1 MTWAKE
7 LEELRAALWAAL
19 FMPACIVMHEAA
31 HYAGYLA
38 VGLPDPTL
46 SYASGGFAGMRDY
59 WIMLRE
65 GDRAAAEALAPIRD
79 VGLAALAGPLLTIIL
94 GSAGLWLLVARRS
107 QAGGAL
113 AFAAFFRA
121 VPISVVYALGTPEHT
136 DEAHIALTLGLP
148 GALIV
153 VLQVAGLVAAI
164 WLMLRRTTWK
174 TTLAIVAGGLA
185 SLGIWMAVLGPLL
198 LPE

>member
-1 MTWAKE
+1 MKDG
-7 LEELRAALWAAL
+7 LRAASWAAL
-19 FMPACIVMHEAA
+19 FMPACIVIHEAA

-38 VGLPDPTL
+38 FGLPDPTL

-65 GDRAAAEALAPIRD
+65 GDRGAAEALAPIRD

-94 GSAGLWLLVARRS
+94 GSVGLWLLVARGS
-107 QAGGAL
+107 LAGGAL

-121 VPISVVYALGTPEHT
+121 VPIAVVYALGTPEHT

-148 GALIV
+148 DVLIV
-153 VLQVAGLVAAI
+153 MLQVAGLAATL
-164 WLMLRRTTWK
+164 WLLLRHSTWQI
-174 TTLAIVAGGLA
+174 TLAIAAGGLV

>member
-1 MTWAKE
+1 MRDG
-7 LEELRAALWAAL
+7 LRAALWAAL
-19 FMPACIVMHEAA
+19 FMPACIVVHEAA

-38 VGLPDPTL
+38 FGLPDPTL

-65 GDRAAAEALAPIRD
+65 GYRAEAEALAPIRD
-79 VGLAALAGPLLTIIL
+79 VGLAALAGPLLTILL
-94 GSAGLWLLVARRS
+94 GGAGLWLLGSRRS
-107 QAGGAL
+107 LVAGAL

-121 VPISVVYALGTPEHT
+121 VPVAVVYALGTPEHT

-148 GALIV
+148 DAPFV
-153 VLQVAGLVAAI
+153 ALQVAGLAATI
-164 WLMLRRTTWK
+164 WLLLRHTRWQIA
-174 TTLAIVAGGLA
+174 LAIVAGSLA
-185 SLGIWMAVLGPLL
+185 SLGIWMAALGPLM